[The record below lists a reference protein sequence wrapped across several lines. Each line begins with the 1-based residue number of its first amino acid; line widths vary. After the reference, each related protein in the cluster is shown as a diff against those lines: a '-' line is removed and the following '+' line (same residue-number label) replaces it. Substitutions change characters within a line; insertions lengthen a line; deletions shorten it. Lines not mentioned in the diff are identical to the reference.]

1 MSSLKRL
8 SVLPARHDWTEPV
21 QFIRCSGLRLTVL
34 QAKRAASSLDVS
46 MKREVK
52 STESIGI
59 VELDEVVEGGNV
71 VETNVLELWA
81 TVVTAEESEV
91 K

>member
-1 MSSLKRL
+1 
-8 SVLPARHDWTEPV
+8 
-21 QFIRCSGLRLTVL
+21 
-34 QAKRAASSLDVS
+34 